1 MATDFTNKYMQVF
14 QNYNEFGEHSA
25 DYVRGEDHIAFLIEE
40 NEVIYWL
47 YLEQVWRPLNVR
59 TTTTGELEDGRTKV
73 AVKLEY
79 IEDGQKYTS
88 VPNIP
93 DPERI
98 TSMSHFLEDYPDIE
112 EVNVSGTVNLTDL
125 SYAFAGSKIKDF
137 SMLDTSNVDDIN
149 YIFQNINNENLD
161 IVFGTKNACYQK
173 MFLNNAI
180 LHNVIW
186 EYGYPWINLTAGGNE
201 ISSSNNPCK
210 LNKLEIK
217 HLFDDYNNTFNNYA
231 RIEVWANNQINEI
244 IAPYLKIKTVSN
256 NGIPENVK
264 LNAIKGQYIIFELG
278 NDSTKVLTGNELFL
292 NADDIEIY
300 FRNYIVSEYTNTNL
314 KFNCTP
320 NNSIKI
326 NNNSSHPNFN
336 FGGGIK
342 ILNDKELIIGD
353 NLISNNTIIGNF
365 VFTTPIVDDAFY
377 AKYNTPI
384 SIFQYKTTFE
394 EIADVNIS
402 KDVNPDL
409 IYPSNYYNIGNWT
422 ENMNVEIYTNI
433 PIPYTAITTVT
444 FNKYIL
450 DNRSFNFTEDNCP
463 VISDTAKRIFAK
475 DENSRIS
482 GVFKF
487 SGDYGVFSTNETN
500 LFKDIIFYNVSRI
513 NYRVEAGNYFKNNN
527 IVIKN
532 SFPHINIINSTSSE
546 LFLDVDN
553 LVNDNILGNYITY
566 DLLHSNNHKIFFN
579 YIENVNVEIT
589 KNTGS
594 SNYGFLKPYYYYIL
608 NSNINN
614 PIKLNAGDNSNAY
627 FYWTFEGQTV
637 DTKTYELNDCYIECD
652 ENSYIYNLDQ
662 YYIINT
668 TVYYNRTMNANN
680 IYGKV
685 NIALNNYIT
694 YSSTTNYIENKLIH
708 IDLNK
713 VKVSFNNACILFY
726 ENLDDESTINLIV
739 KLIDNTSESTK
750 TIYMY
755 RSQANIIGEEN
766 IAAAVAK
773 NYEFAIIETKLKNNY
788 EDITM

>member
-1 MATDFTNKYMQVF
+1 MATNFTNKYMHVF

-73 AVKLEY
+73 AVRLEY
-79 IEDGQKYTS
+79 VEGGQKYTS

-98 TSMSHFLEDYPDIE
+98 TSMSRFLEDYPDIE
-112 EVNVSGTVNLTDL
+112 EVNVTGTVNLTDL
-125 SYAFAGSKIKDF
+125 SYAFAGSKIKNF
-137 SMLDTSNVDDIN
+137 SLLDTSNVTNWSYFIYNLDDKTLEFNIKCDVPEFKSFSGPNLYNVKIKGITFTATNLVPNNPAQSNYLGIEENSDVDYVKGIGIQVNVAECTVGTLYSDVCSEIGFYARRQKLTHIN
-149 YIFQNINNENLD
+149 TINCDKTTINLGRVSDVTHNGENLTLCLFETQD
-161 IVFGTKNACYQK
+161 EYDFNYELDHKITTNAKNITLVKGKLVYNMPFGYGIKYIENA
-173 MFLNNAI
+173 
-180 LHNVIW
+180 NVI
-186 EYGYPWINLTAGGNE
+186 INT
-201 ISSSNNPCK
+201 
-210 LNKLEIK
+210 
-217 HLFDDYNNTFNNYA
+217 
-231 RIEVWANNQINEI
+231 
-244 IAPYLKIKTVSN
+244 TV
-256 NGIPENVK
+256 
-264 LNAIKGQYIIFELG
+264 
-278 NDSTKVLTGNELFL
+278 T
-292 NADDIEIY
+292 
-300 FRNYIVSEYTNTNL
+300 
-314 KFNCTP
+314 
-320 NNSIKI
+320 
-326 NNNSSHPNFN
+326 
-336 FGGGIK
+336 
-342 ILNDKELIIGD
+342 
-353 NLISNNTIIGNF
+353 IGNF
-365 VFTTPIVDDAFY
+365 YFTVPIVDDAFY
-377 AKYNTPI
+377 AQYNIPI

-394 EIADVNIS
+394 EVADVNIS

-463 VISDTAKRIFAK
+463 IISDSAKRIFAK
-475 DENSRIS
+475 DEDSRIS

-487 SGDYGVFSTNETN
+487 GGDYGGFNTNETN
-500 LFKDIIFYNVSRI
+500 LFKDITFYNVSRI
-513 NYRVEAGNYFKNNN
+513 GYRAEAGNYFKNNN

-532 SFPHINIINSTSSE
+532 SFPYINIISSTSSE

-553 LVNDNILGNYITY
+553 LVNDNILGNYIMY
-566 DLLHSNNHKIFFN
+566 SSLHGNVHKIFFN
-579 YIENVNVEIT
+579 YIENVNVKIT
-589 KNTGS
+589 KITGS
-594 SNYGFLKPYYYYIL
+594 SDYGFLKPYYYYIL
-608 NSNINN
+608 NSNIDN

-627 FYWTFEGQTV
+627 FYWTFEGQTK

-652 ENSYIYNLDQ
+652 ENSYIHNLDQ

-685 NIALNNYIT
+685 NIELNNYIA
-694 YSSTTNYIENKLIH
+694 YSSTTNYIENKLMH

-713 VKVSFNNACILFY
+713 VKVNASEACILFY
-726 ENLDDESTINLIV
+726 ENLDDESTINLV
-739 KLIDNTSESTK
+739 TKLIDNTSSSTK

-755 RSQANIIGEEN
+755 RSQANTVGEEN

-773 NYEFAIIETKLKNNY
+773 NYEFAIIEN
-788 EDITM
+788 